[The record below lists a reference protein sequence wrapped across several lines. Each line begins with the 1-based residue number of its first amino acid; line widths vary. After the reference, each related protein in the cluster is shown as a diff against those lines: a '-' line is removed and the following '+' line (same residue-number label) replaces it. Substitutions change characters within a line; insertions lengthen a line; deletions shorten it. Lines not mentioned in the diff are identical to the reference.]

1 MVVDNFSKDDNL
13 IELQTTSQYNPV
25 IDTNISFY
33 ESDRGTGVL
42 NFAVTKNNKP
52 LSISK
57 HNAMTSIVLKTDN
70 FDDEHGAYISDD
82 LTIVDAI
89 NGRMQYVIPNEFL
102 KYTGRVH
109 AQAYFTQNGSNNV
122 IVERQFSFNIEND
135 LISNFD
141 GKTKLVYIKSIQ
153 DLTESV
159 KEEVEDLKKSLND
172 TKSLVSEIDS
182 RINQGIQRLE
192 IKQNEAVQ
200 MITTTQ
206 DKAVQYINSEFQK
219 TVDKEQAI
227 YKRLSEVE
235 NQIND
240 ADLVKGR
247 STVNWQKSK
256 ITDDYGKAIESSEQ
270 SIDSVLSAVNTS
282 RIIHITSATDAP
294 SFEDIGT
301 VDTPKE
307 DGVDDGSD
315 IPVAPNTLGK
325 SGVLVVYVVDD
336 SAARA
341 TWYPDDSNDEY
352 TKYKISG
359 TWYPFYK
366 KNDGDLTK
374 QFVEETSNT
383 ALNQAKQ
390 YVDDKFGTTSWQQHK
405 MTEANGQSIQVNLN
419 NAQGDLGYLTA
430 GNYYATRVP
439 DLPSGVES
447 YEGYLSVFVK
457 DDTNKL
463 FNFTPYNSKKIYT
476 RSITN
481 GQLEPQ
487 WTVPNEHKSTVLFDG
502 GANGV
507 GTTINLTEPYTNYS
521 ILLVSGTYP
530 GGVIEGFGLT
540 ALPNAIQLS
549 KANVVDSDGNG
560 GGIYECLLSKTSST
574 TLRIDNDVYF
584 DLGKTSGSGA
594 NANKVTITKIMGW
607 K

>member
-70 FDDEHGAYISDD
+70 FDDEHGAYISDE

-122 IVERQFSFNIEND
+122 IVQRQFNFNIQND

-159 KEEVEDLKKSLND
+159 KEEVEDLKKSLSD
-172 TKSLVSEIDS
+172 TKSLVTEIDS

-200 MITTTQ
+200 MITATQ
-206 DKAVQYINSEFQK
+206 DKAVQYINSKFQK
-219 TVDKEQAI
+219 IVDKEQAI
-227 YKRLSEVE
+227 FERVNEVE
-235 NQIND
+235 QQING
-240 ADLVKGR
+240 ADLVKGN
-247 STVNWQKSK
+247 STTNWQKSK
-256 ITDDYGKAIESSEQ
+256 LTDDYGKAIESSEQ
-270 SIDSVLSAVNTS
+270 SIEAVLRHANSS
-282 RIIHITSATDAP
+282 MIIHITNAKDAP
-294 SFEDIGT
+294 EKADIGT
-301 VDTPKE
+301 LEKPGQ
-307 DGVDDGSD
+307 DGVDDGSSFD
-315 IPVAPNTLGK
+315 ESTYTSSK
-325 SGVLVVYVVDD
+325 SGVLVVYVVDNNT
-336 SAARA
+336 ARA

-352 TKYKISG
+352 TKYKIGG
-359 TWYPFYK
+359 TWYQFYK
-366 KNDGDLTK
+366 KVDEELTK
-374 QFVEETSNT
+374 KFVEETSNN

-439 DLPSGVES
+439 DLPGIVES

-457 DDTNKL
+457 DDANKL
-463 FNFTPYNSKKIYT
+463 FNFTPSNSKKVYT

-481 GQLEPQ
+481 GRLDSQ
-487 WTVPNEHKSTVLFDG
+487 WATPNEHKTAVLFDG
-502 GANGV
+502 AANGV
-507 GTTINLTEPYTNYS
+507 GTRINLTEAYTNYA
-521 ILLVSGTYP
+521 ILFISGTYP
-530 GGVIEGFGLT
+530 GGVIEAFSLT
-540 ALPNAIQLS
+540 SIPNAIQLS
-549 KANVVDSDGNG
+549 KTNVVDSDGNG
-560 GGIYECLLSKTSST
+560 GGSYECLITKESGT
-574 TLRIDNDVYF
+574 TLKIDNDVYL
-584 DLGKTSGSGA
+584 DLGSKTGSGA
-594 NANKVTITKIMGW
+594 NANRVTINKIVGW

>member
-1 MVVDNFSKDDNL
+1 MAVDNFSKDDNL
-13 IELQTTSQYNPV
+13 IELQTTSQYNPI

-42 NFAVTKNNKP
+42 NFSVTKNNRP
-52 LSISK
+52 LSISAEHVK
-57 HNAMTSIVLKTDN
+57 TSIVLKTDDYN
-70 FDDEHGAYISDD
+70 VDRGAYISDE

-89 NGRMQYVIPNEFL
+89 NGRLQYVIPNEFL
-102 KYTGRVH
+102 KHAGKVH
-109 AQAYFTQNGSNNV
+109 AQAFFTQHGSNNV
-122 IVERQFSFNIEND
+122 VVERQFSFNIEND
-135 LISNFD
+135 LVSGFD
-141 GKTKLVYIKSIQ
+141 GTTKLVYIKSIQ
-153 DLTESV
+153 DTIEAV
-159 KEEVEDLKKSLND
+159 GKDFNQLKQNMADTQTLIAKVND
-172 TKSLVSEIDS
+172 SANK
-182 RINQGIQRLE
+182 GIQQIE
-192 IKQNEAVQ
+192 IKQNEAIQ
-200 MITTTQ
+200 AITATQ
-206 DKAVQYINSEFQK
+206 TSATQAVTAEFNK
-219 TVDKEQAI
+219 IVEKEQAI
-227 YKRLSEVE
+227 FARVNEVE
-235 NQIND
+235 QQING
-240 ADLVKGR
+240 AGLVKGN

-256 ITDDYGKAIESSEQ
+256 ITDDYGKTIESSEK
-270 SIDSVLSAVNTS
+270 SIEAVLSAVNTS

-294 SFEDIGT
+294 TFKDIGT
-301 VDTPKE
+301 VETPKE
-307 DGVDDGSD
+307 DGVDDGSEV
-315 IPVAPNTLGK
+315 PVAPNSLGK

-336 SAARA
+336 STARA

-374 QFVEETSNT
+374 QFVEETSNN

-405 MTEANGQSIQVNLN
+405 LTEANGQSIQVNLN

-457 DDTNKL
+457 DETNKL
-463 FNFTPYNSKKIYT
+463 FNFTPSNSKRVYT
-476 RSITN
+476 RSIIN
-481 GQLEPQ
+481 GKLDSQ
-487 WTVPNEHKSTVLFDG
+487 WTVPNEHKTSVLFDG
-502 GANGV
+502 AASGV

-521 ILLVSGTYP
+521 VLLISGTYP
-530 GGVIEGFGLT
+530 GGIIETFGLT

-549 KANVVDSDGNG
+549 KANVVDTDGNG
-560 GGIYECLLSKTSST
+560 GGIYECLLTKTSGT

-594 NANKVTITKIMGW
+594 NANKVTINKIMGW

>member
-219 TVDKEQAI
+219 IVDKEQAI
-227 YKRLSEVE
+227 YKRVSEVE
-235 NQIND
+235 KQISG
-240 ADLVKGR
+240 ADLVKGN

-315 IPVAPNTLGK
+315 VPVAPNTLGK

-336 SAARA
+336 STARA

-352 TKYKISG
+352 TKYKIGG

-374 QFVEETSNT
+374 QFVEETSNN

-457 DDTNKL
+457 DETNKL

-481 GQLEPQ
+481 GRLEPQ

-530 GGVIEGFGLT
+530 GGIIEGFGLT

>member
-1 MVVDNFSKDDNL
+1 MIVDNFSKDDNL

-70 FDDEHGAYISDD
+70 FDDEHGAYISDE

-122 IVERQFSFNIEND
+122 IVERQFNFNIQND

-159 KEEVEDLKKSLND
+159 KEEVEDLKKSLSD
-172 TKSLVSEIDS
+172 TKSLVTEIDS

-200 MITTTQ
+200 MITATQ
-206 DKAVQYINSEFQK
+206 DKAVQYINSKFQK
-219 TVDKEQAI
+219 IVEKEQAI
-227 YKRLSEVE
+227 FERVNEVE
-235 NQIND
+235 QQING
-240 ADLVKGR
+240 ADLVKGN
-247 STVNWQKSK
+247 STTNWQKSK
-256 ITDDYGKAIESSEQ
+256 LTDDYGKAIESSEQ
-270 SIDSVLSAVNTS
+270 SIEAVLRHANSS
-282 RIIHITSATDAP
+282 MIIHITNAKDAP
-294 SFEDIGT
+294 EKADIGT
-301 VDTPKE
+301 LEKPGQ
-307 DGVDDGSD
+307 DGVDDGSSFD
-315 IPVAPNTLGK
+315 ESTYTSSK
-325 SGVLVVYVVDD
+325 SGVLVVYVVDNNT
-336 SAARA
+336 ARA

-352 TKYKISG
+352 TKYKIGG
-359 TWYPFYK
+359 TWYQFYK
-366 KNDGDLTK
+366 KVDEELTK
-374 QFVEETSNT
+374 KFVEETSNN

-439 DLPSGVES
+439 DLPGIVES

-457 DDTNKL
+457 DDANKL
-463 FNFTPYNSKKIYT
+463 FNFTPSNSKKVYT

-481 GQLEPQ
+481 GRLDSQ
-487 WTVPNEHKSTVLFDG
+487 WATPNEHKTAVLFDG
-502 GANGV
+502 AANGV
-507 GTTINLTEPYTNYS
+507 GTRINLTEAYTNYA
-521 ILLVSGTYP
+521 ILFISGTYP
-530 GGVIEGFGLT
+530 GGVIEAFSLT
-540 ALPNAIQLS
+540 SIPNAIQLS
-549 KANVVDSDGNG
+549 KTNVVDSDGNG
-560 GGIYECLLSKTSST
+560 GGSYECLITKESGT
-574 TLRIDNDVYF
+574 TLKIDNDVYL
-584 DLGKTSGSGA
+584 DLGSKTGSGA
-594 NANKVTITKIMGW
+594 NANRVTINKIVGW

>member
-70 FDDEHGAYISDD
+70 FDDEHGAYISDE

-122 IVERQFSFNIEND
+122 IVERQFNFNIQND

-159 KEEVEDLKKSLND
+159 KEEVEDLKKSLSD
-172 TKSLVSEIDS
+172 TKSLVTEIDS

-200 MITTTQ
+200 MITATQ
-206 DKAVQYINSEFQK
+206 DKAVQYINSKFQK
-219 TVDKEQAI
+219 IVDKEQAI
-227 YKRLSEVE
+227 FERVNEVE
-235 NQIND
+235 QQING
-240 ADLVKGR
+240 ADLVKGD
-247 STVNWQKSK
+247 STTNWQKSK
-256 ITDDYGKAIESSEQ
+256 LTDDYGKAIESSEQ
-270 SIDSVLSAVNTS
+270 SIEAVLRHANSS
-282 RIIHITSATDAP
+282 MIIHITNAKDAP
-294 SFEDIGT
+294 EKADIGT
-301 VDTPKE
+301 LEKPGQ
-307 DGVDDGSD
+307 DGVDDGSSFD
-315 IPVAPNTLGK
+315 ESTYTSSK
-325 SGVLVVYVVDD
+325 SGVLVVYVVDNNT
-336 SAARA
+336 ARA

-352 TKYKISG
+352 TKYKIGG
-359 TWYPFYK
+359 TWYQFYK
-366 KNDGDLTK
+366 KVDEELTK
-374 QFVEETSNT
+374 KFVEETSNN

-439 DLPSGVES
+439 DLPGIVES

-457 DDTNKL
+457 DDANKL
-463 FNFTPYNSKKIYT
+463 FNFTPSNSKKVYT

-481 GQLEPQ
+481 GRLDSQ
-487 WTVPNEHKSTVLFDG
+487 WATPNEHKTAVLFDG
-502 GANGV
+502 AANGV
-507 GTTINLTEPYTNYS
+507 GTRINLTEAYTNYA
-521 ILLVSGTYP
+521 ILFISGTYP
-530 GGVIEGFGLT
+530 GGVIEAFSLT
-540 ALPNAIQLS
+540 SIPNAIQLS
-549 KANVVDSDGNG
+549 KTNVVDSDGNG
-560 GGIYECLLSKTSST
+560 GGSYECLITKESGT
-574 TLRIDNDVYF
+574 TLKIDNDVYL
-584 DLGKTSGSGA
+584 DLGSKTGSGA
-594 NANKVTITKIMGW
+594 NANRVTINKIVGW

>member
-42 NFAVTKNNKP
+42 NFSVTKNNRP
-52 LSISK
+52 LSISSEHVK
-57 HNAMTSIVLKTDN
+57 TSIVLKTDDYN
-70 FDDEHGAYISDD
+70 VDRGAYISDE

-89 NGRMQYVIPNEFL
+89 NGRLQYVIPNEFL
-102 KYTGRVH
+102 KHSGKVH
-109 AQAYFTQNGSNNV
+109 AQAFFTQNGSNNV
-122 IVERQFSFNIEND
+122 VVERQFSFNIEND
-135 LISNFD
+135 LVSGFD
-141 GKTKLVYIKSIQ
+141 GITKLVYIKSIQ
-153 DLTESV
+153 DTIEAV
-159 KEEVEDLKKSLND
+159 GKDFNQLKQNMADTQTLIAKVND
-172 TKSLVSEIDS
+172 SATK
-182 RINQGIQRLE
+182 GIQQIE
-192 IKQNEAVQ
+192 IKQNEAIQ
-200 MITTTQ
+200 AITATQ
-206 DKAVQYINSEFQK
+206 TSATQAVTAEFNK
-219 TVDKEQAI
+219 IVEKEQAI
-227 YKRLSEVE
+227 FARVNEVE
-235 NQIND
+235 QQING
-240 ADLVKGR
+240 ADLVKGN

-270 SIDSVLSAVNTS
+270 SINSVLSAVNTS

-307 DGVDDGSD
+307 DGVDDGSE
-315 IPVAPNTLGK
+315 VSATTNTLGK
-325 SGVLVVYVVDD
+325 SGLLVVYVVDD
-336 SAARA
+336 STARA

-352 TKYKISG
+352 TKYKIGG
-359 TWYPFYK
+359 TWYQFYK
-366 KNDGDLTK
+366 KVDEELTK
-374 QFVEETSNT
+374 KFVEETSNNV
-383 ALNQAKQ
+383 LNQAKQ

-419 NAQGDLGYLTA
+419 NAQGDLGNLSA

-457 DDTNKL
+457 DETNKL
-463 FNFTPYNSKKIYT
+463 FNFTPSNSKRVYT
-476 RSITN
+476 RSIIN
-481 GQLEPQ
+481 GKLDSQ
-487 WTVPNEHKSTVLFDG
+487 WTVPNDHKTSVLFDG
-502 GANGV
+502 AASGV

-521 ILLVSGTYP
+521 VLLISGTYP
-530 GGVIEGFGLT
+530 GGIIETFGLT

-549 KANVVDSDGNG
+549 KANVVDTDGNG
-560 GGIYECLLSKTSST
+560 GGIYECLLTKMSGT

-584 DLGKTSGSGA
+584 DLGKTTGSGA
-594 NANKVTITKIMGW
+594 NANKVTINKIMGW

>member
-70 FDDEHGAYISDD
+70 FDDEHGAYISDE

-141 GKTKLVYIKSIQ
+141 SKTKLVYIKSIQ
-153 DLTESV
+153 DLTESI
-159 KEEVEDLKKSLND
+159 KEEVEDLKKSLDD

-219 TVDKEQAI
+219 IVDKEQAI
-227 YKRLSEVE
+227 YKRLNEVE
-235 NQIND
+235 KQISG
-240 ADLVKGR
+240 ADLVKGN

-336 SAARA
+336 STARA

-352 TKYKISG
+352 TKYKIGG

-374 QFVEETSNT
+374 QFVEETSNN

-457 DDTNKL
+457 DETNKL

-481 GQLEPQ
+481 GRLEPQ

-540 ALPNAIQLS
+540 ALPNAIRLS

-584 DLGKTSGSGA
+584 DLGRTTGSGA

>member
-70 FDDEHGAYISDD
+70 FDDEHGAYISDE

-206 DKAVQYINSEFQK
+206 DKAVQYINTEFQK
-219 TVDKEQAI
+219 IVDKEQAI

-235 NQIND
+235 KQINQS
-240 ADLVKGR
+240 DLVKGS

-256 ITDDYGKAIESSEQ
+256 ITDDYGKAVESSEQ

-336 SAARA
+336 STARA

-352 TKYKISG
+352 TKYKIGG

-374 QFVEETSNT
+374 QFVEETSNN

-447 YEGYLSVFVK
+447 YDGYLSVFVK
-457 DDTNKL
+457 DETNKL

-481 GQLEPQ
+481 GRLEPQ

-584 DLGKTSGSGA
+584 DLGRTTGSGA

>member
-70 FDDEHGAYISDD
+70 FDDEHGAYISDE

-153 DLTESV
+153 DLTESI

-219 TVDKEQAI
+219 IVDKEQAI

-235 NQIND
+235 KQISG
-240 ADLVKGR
+240 ADLVKGN

-315 IPVAPNTLGK
+315 TPVAPNTLGK

-336 SAARA
+336 STARA
-341 TWYPDDSNDEY
+341 SWYPDDSNDEY
-352 TKYKISG
+352 TKYKIGG

-374 QFVEETSNT
+374 QFVEETSNN

-457 DDTNKL
+457 DETNKL

-481 GQLEPQ
+481 GRLEPQ

-584 DLGKTSGSGA
+584 DLGRTTGSGA

>member
-70 FDDEHGAYISDD
+70 FDDEHGAYISDE

-159 KEEVEDLKKSLND
+159 KEEVEDLKKSLSD
-172 TKSLVSEIDS
+172 TKSLITEIDS

-219 TVDKEQAI
+219 IVDKEQAI

-235 NQIND
+235 KQING
-240 ADLVKGR
+240 ADLVKGN
-247 STVNWQKSK
+247 STVDWQKSK

-270 SIDSVLSAVNTS
+270 SIDSVLSTVNTS

-294 SFEDIGT
+294 SFKDIGT

-336 SAARA
+336 STARA

-374 QFVEETSNT
+374 QFVEETSNN

-405 MTEANGQSIQVNLN
+405 LTEPNGQSIQVNLN

-439 DLPSGVES
+439 DLPNGVES

-481 GQLEPQ
+481 GRLEQQ

>member
-42 NFAVTKNNKP
+42 NFSVTKNNRP
-52 LSISK
+52 LSISSEHVK
-57 HNAMTSIVLKTDN
+57 TSIVLKTDDYN
-70 FDDEHGAYISDD
+70 VDRGAYISDE

-89 NGRMQYVIPNEFL
+89 NGRLQYVIPNEFL
-102 KYTGRVH
+102 KHSGKVH
-109 AQAYFTQNGSNNV
+109 AQAFFTQNGSNNV
-122 IVERQFSFNIEND
+122 VVERQFSFNIEND
-135 LISNFD
+135 LVSGFD
-141 GKTKLVYIKSIQ
+141 GITKLVYIKSIQ
-153 DLTESV
+153 DTIEAV
-159 KEEVEDLKKSLND
+159 GKDFNQLKQNMADTQTLIAKVND
-172 TKSLVSEIDS
+172 SATK
-182 RINQGIQRLE
+182 GIQQIE
-192 IKQNEAVQ
+192 IKQNEAIQ
-200 MITTTQ
+200 AITATQ
-206 DKAVQYINSEFQK
+206 TSATQAVTAEFNK
-219 TVDKEQAI
+219 IVEKEQAI
-227 YKRLSEVE
+227 FARVNEVE
-235 NQIND
+235 QQING
-240 ADLVKGR
+240 ADLVKGN

-270 SIDSVLSAVNTS
+270 SINSVLSAVNTS

-307 DGVDDGSD
+307 DGVDDGSE
-315 IPVAPNTLGK
+315 VSATTNTLGK
-325 SGVLVVYVVDD
+325 SGLLVVYVVDD
-336 SAARA
+336 STARA

-352 TKYKISG
+352 TKYKIGG
-359 TWYPFYK
+359 TWYQFYK
-366 KNDGDLTK
+366 KVDEELTK
-374 QFVEETSNT
+374 KFVEETSNNV
-383 ALNQAKQ
+383 LNQAKQ

-419 NAQGDLGYLTA
+419 NAQGDLGNLSA

-457 DDTNKL
+457 DETNKL
-463 FNFTPYNSKKIYT
+463 FNFTPSNSKRVYT
-476 RSITN
+476 RSIIN
-481 GQLEPQ
+481 GKLDSQ
-487 WTVPNEHKSTVLFDG
+487 WTVPNDHKTSVLFDG
-502 GANGV
+502 AASGV

-521 ILLVSGTYP
+521 VLLISGTYP
-530 GGVIEGFGLT
+530 GGIIETFGLT

-549 KANVVDSDGNG
+549 KANVVDTDGNG
-560 GGIYECLLSKTSST
+560 GGIYECLLTKTSGT

-584 DLGKTSGSGA
+584 DLGKTTGSGA
-594 NANKVTITKIMGW
+594 NANKVTINKIMGW

>member
-70 FDDEHGAYISDD
+70 FDDEHGAYISDE

-219 TVDKEQAI
+219 IVDKEQAI

-235 NQIND
+235 KQISG
-240 ADLVKGR
+240 ADLVKGN

-336 SAARA
+336 SMARA

-352 TKYKISG
+352 TKYKIGG

-374 QFVEETSNT
+374 QFVEETSNN

-457 DDTNKL
+457 DETNKL

-481 GQLEPQ
+481 GRLEPQ

-584 DLGKTSGSGA
+584 DLGRTTGSGA

>member
-159 KEEVEDLKKSLND
+159 KEEVEDLKKSLSD
-172 TKSLVSEIDS
+172 TKSLVTEIDS

-219 TVDKEQAI
+219 IVDKEQAI
-227 YKRLSEVE
+227 FERVNEVE
-235 NQIND
+235 QQING
-240 ADLVKGR
+240 ADLVKGN
-247 STVNWQKSK
+247 STTNWQKSK
-256 ITDDYGKAIESSEQ
+256 LTDDYGKAIESSEQ
-270 SIDSVLSAVNTS
+270 SIDSVLSAINTS

-294 SFEDIGT
+294 TFKDIGT
-301 VDTPKE
+301 LETPKE
-307 DGVDDGSD
+307 DGVDDGSE
-315 IPVAPNTLGK
+315 VSATTNTLGK
-325 SGVLVVYVVDD
+325 SGLLVVYVVDD
-336 SAARA
+336 STARA

-352 TKYKISG
+352 TKYKIGG
-359 TWYPFYK
+359 TWYQFYK
-366 KNDGDLTK
+366 KVDEELTK
-374 QFVEETSNT
+374 KFVEETANN

-405 MTEANGQSIQVNLN
+405 MTEHNGQSIQKNLY
-419 NAQGDLGYLTA
+419 NAKGNLEALGA
-430 GNYYATRVP
+430 GNYYVTSVP
-439 DLPSGVES
+439 DLPGIVES

-457 DDTNKL
+457 DDANKL
-463 FNFTPYNSKKIYT
+463 FNFTPLNSKKVYT

-481 GQLEPQ
+481 GRLDSQ
-487 WTVPNEHKSTVLFDG
+487 WATPNEHKTAVLFDG
-502 GANGV
+502 AANGV
-507 GTTINLTEPYTNYS
+507 GTRINLTEAYTNYA
-521 ILLVSGTYP
+521 ILFISGTYP
-530 GGVIEGFGLT
+530 GGVIEAFSLT
-540 ALPNAIQLS
+540 SIPNAIQLS
-549 KANVVDSDGNG
+549 KTNVVDSDGNG
-560 GGIYECLLSKTSST
+560 GGSYECLITKESGT
-574 TLRIDNDVYF
+574 TLKIDNDVYL
-584 DLGKTSGSGA
+584 DLGSKTGSGA
-594 NANKVTITKIMGW
+594 NANRVTINKIVGW